1 MTDKQK
7 RDAAVDAF
15 AIAIKARLD
24 EQAAKGY
31 AGWDGD
37 YATDTLADELHHDAG
52 MVLAAIGMG
61 VQWRR
66 DRWIVDIGARAMMLH
81 FRTSNAAGQ
90 GRREATYPE
99 PACSQGGCQ

>member
-81 FRTSNAAGQ
+81 FRTSNATAHVRAVASNVEQ
-90 GRREATYPE
+90 IVGRKD
-99 PACSQGGCQ
+99 